1 MTIATNVLGYDKFIK
16 EMNLK
21 AVKLGMNDTIFE
33 NPHGLNDD
41 SKNYSTAKDMAILMK
56 YAIKNKDFLSITS
69 AKNYKVDKYIWSNK
83 NKLLKEYKYLISGKI
98 GFTKAS
104 GQVFVSA
111 ARKDGKTLV
120 VVSID
125 ESDKFNLHKKLYEKY
140 FEIYDRYKILDMN
153 TFSFKV
159 KNKNNYHYY
168 IMNDYYILLQKN
180 EIEKLN
186 IKIDLTKNQEKVH
199 LYFDNTKIDSV
210 ELKKIKFNVK
220 KNKIKEI
227 LSFWK

>member
-1 MTIATNVLGYDKFIK
+1 M
-16 EMNLK
+16 
-21 AVKLGMNDTIFE
+21 
-33 NPHGLNDD
+33 
-41 SKNYSTAKDMAILMK
+41 
-56 YAIKNKDFLSITS
+56 SITS

-140 FEIYDRYKILDMN
+140 FEMYDRYKILDMN

-159 KNKNNYHYY
+159 KNRNNYHYY

-199 LYFDNTKIDSV
+199 IYFDNTKIDSV